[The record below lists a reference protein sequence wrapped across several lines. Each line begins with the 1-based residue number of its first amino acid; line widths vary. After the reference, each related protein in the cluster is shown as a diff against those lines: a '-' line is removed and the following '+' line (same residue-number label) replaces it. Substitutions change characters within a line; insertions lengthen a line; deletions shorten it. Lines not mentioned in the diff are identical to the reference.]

1 MSSGKESM
9 SACWVLGCCLSAYLE
24 HSVWSF
30 QRNESWEY
38 VVFRYPLR
46 VGITGPMCL
55 IDRHLYSNFNWP
67 FCELVLIDL

>member
-9 SACWVLGCCLSAYLE
+9 SGCGVLGCCMSAYLE

-38 VVFRYPLR
+38 LVFWDSLR

-55 IDRHLYSNFNWP
+55 IDRHLYNNFNWP
-67 FCELVLIDL
+67 FREFVLVHK